1 MIGTGTWSQ
10 CGDHRG
16 DRPVDLLVEA
26 VSLRFRAAHDVPLH
40 VAAATERRQQRAV
53 DGGDRPLQVALE
65 HAVELEVLARG
76 HAQRAVGPLLAD
88 VVVRQVRL
96 GRDDAAGD
104 PRPDH
109 QLVVLVEPFGARL
122 FAAVAVIL
130 LVDAMEFQQLLG
142 VVAECGRV
150 LEQLLFDEPTQV
162 IAARLDGLV
171 AGEAVERAAVGKVGQ
186 TGYASAAWI
195 AWCRER
201 VMPEGMEAGSRGPSR
216 TLG

>member
-1 MIGTGTWSQ
+1 MET
-10 CGDHRG
+10 
-16 DRPVDLLVEA
+16 VL
-26 VSLRFRAAHDVPLH
+26 LRFRAAHDVPLD

-53 DGGDRPLQVALE
+53 DGGDRLLQVALE

-96 GRDDAAGD
+96 GGDDAARD

-122 FAAVAVIL
+122 LAAVAVIL
-130 LVDAMEFQQLLG
+130 LVDAVELEQLLG
-142 VVAECGRV
+142 VVAERGRV
-150 LEQLLFDEPTQV
+150 VEQLLFDEPTQV

-186 TGYASAAWI
+186 TKYASAAWI
-195 AWCRER
+195 AGAENASCPRAWKQGREDPLER
-201 VMPEGMEAGSRGPSR
+201 SASYRSSWRSGRSRW
-216 TLG
+216 LDAE